1 MNENTGLINDLERE
15 GFVVTD
21 FETDRSGTR
30 YYVYQESGRPFTEAD
45 LDVLYDIASM
55 WESIEFVRTQSG
67 IRHTA
72 MISVFA

>member
-1 MNENTGLINDLERE
+1 MNENTGLINDLDRE

-21 FETDRSGTR
+21 VETDTYGSR

-55 WESIEFVRTQSG
+55 WEEVEFVRTQSG
-67 IRHTA
+67 VRHTA
-72 MISVFA
+72 MISVYA